1 MPQINNYQVRPAYGW
16 GPGVTQRK
24 HIAEIFAKQ
33 PIMLNDIVV
42 RAFTANNGYLFSTF
56 LKEHTAVREFD
67 SDDEYTWRLMS
78 SFYKNIPLLEARDE
92 DGTVITAAHA
102 DGIGRN
108 GALIQLVFPEAYFA
122 DGEVIVGELNEY
134 YQFRIIDEPT
144 MEGPNAVYTVEL
156 MAGGQE
162 GCPAERLLPGEKFS
176 WEFAPVESELSRK
189 AGGIRKHVP
198 TTMRNEWTTIRKYH
212 KFTGAA
218 DKQQRLDIN
227 IPLIRTNAQGKQES
241 TVVKSWFDNESWI
254 FAQEWERE
262 KERARFFSRS
272 NRNVNGSY
280 LNHGK
285 SGNVIKEG
293 DGLMAQMLYGNTHYY
308 NDFNENFSIDGLANA
323 IYNICEQGNVP
334 MSERTFIVL
343 TGQRGLIQVNK
354 AINKLS
360 NGFMSA
366 NSGFTANADSLGI
379 IQKVNS
385 EAHQT
390 ALAFGAQFVE
400 YRGANGLVLKFV
412 WEPSLDDRERNKIP
426 GPNNQGVLSSYAYYI
441 FDLGTSADPNM
452 YLCKVKGV
460 EDTFKYRIGMRNPFG
475 ITNGNVINYDE
486 DSAEIH
492 VMTTLGACILDP
504 TRCLAYLPAGLVA

>member
-1 MPQINNYQVRPAYGW
+1 
-16 GPGVTQRK
+16 
-24 HIAEIFAKQ
+24 
-33 PIMLNDIVV
+33 
-42 RAFTANNGYLFSTF
+42 
-56 LKEHTAVREFD
+56 
-67 SDDEYTWRLMS
+67 
-78 SFYKNIPLLEARDE
+78 
-92 DGTVITAAHA
+92 
-102 DGIGRN
+102 
-108 GALIQLVFPEAYFA
+108 
-122 DGEVIVGELNEY
+122 
-134 YQFRIIDEPT
+134 
-144 MEGPNAVYTVEL
+144 
-156 MAGGQE
+156 
-162 GCPAERLLPGEKFS
+162 
-176 WEFAPVESELSRK
+176 
-189 AGGIRKHVP
+189 
-198 TTMRNEWTTIRKYH
+198 MR
-212 KFTGAA
+212 
-218 DKQQRLDIN
+218 
-227 IPLIRTNAQGKQES
+227 
-241 TVVKSWFDNESWI
+241 
-254 FAQEWERE
+254 
-262 KERARFFSRS
+262 
-272 NRNVNGSY
+272 
-280 LNHGK
+280 
-285 SGNVIKEG
+285 
-293 DGLMAQMLYGNTHYY
+293 
-308 NDFNENFSIDGLANA
+308 
-323 IYNICEQGNVP
+323 
-334 MSERTFIVL
+334 ERTFIVL

-366 NSGFTANADSLGI
+366 NAGFTANADSLGV